1 MNKSVITAGFLVI
14 VLVLW
19 MASGLLSDQNAADA
33 TDTSTSDSQKASAS
47 SDNPNTEEGT
57 NRLLRVETRRAVA
70 SKISRTVTL
79 QGQLEPIRR
88 LHLTSQAS
96 GIVESLPQLRG
107 KRIKQG
113 DLLVK
118 LKPGTLDSDLA
129 EANAGVAAAR
139 SEQQAAARLQERGLQ
154 SKNALTQANATLAS
168 AVAARD
174 RIRLQITHTEILA
187 PFDGILNDL
196 PAEIGMLVER
206 GTTVADIIDDS
217 KFKMAATV
225 AQQVISRISIG
236 QSIEA
241 ELITGES
248 LTGKISYISSIADAD
263 TRSFSVEAELDNSNR
278 QLAAGT
284 SASLIVPLE
293 SVEATLVSPSALS
306 LGPDGEI
313 GVKTVNGSSKVEFHV
328 IDIVSTRGDGAWVTG
343 IPNNSQVIVQ
353 GQGFVNAGE
362 EVEPVETGNVSASD
376 DLDSTL

>member
-1 MNKSVITAGFLVI
+1 
-14 VLVLW
+14 
-19 MASGLLSDQNAADA
+19 
-33 TDTSTSDSQKASAS
+33 
-47 SDNPNTEEGT
+47 
-57 NRLLRVETRRAVA
+57 
-70 SKISRTVTL
+70 
-79 QGQLEPIRR
+79 
-88 LHLTSQAS
+88 
-96 GIVESLPQLRG
+96 
-107 KRIKQG
+107 
-113 DLLVK
+113 
-118 LKPGTLDSDLA
+118 
-129 EANAGVAAAR
+129 
-139 SEQQAAARLQERGLQ
+139 
-154 SKNALTQANATLAS
+154 
-168 AVAARD
+168 
-174 RIRLQITHTEILA
+174 
-187 PFDGILNDL
+187 
-196 PAEIGMLVER
+196 MLVER